1 MDVTAIGGGV
11 DISESQPP
19 EVTPSARWRRTLE
32 LIGLIVWPLLAVLAL
47 AAFVGGTLHLAR
59 AGMPLFVL
67 DEHVHTDYVS
77 HLWDGQLPY
86 RGMTYSAHVVYESDC
101 GVGLVNA
108 PTSSCTG
115 QPLAGPLAGSYST
128 AYIHYPTY
136 FLLARLFISAPSG
149 PGVDI
154 GALRLFSSFVML
166 AGLASLWLLGLV
178 ARLRGAQLA
187 AIVTVPAAAAIF
199 FLMGGYF
206 NPSSSSLG
214 LGALIAAGGLAW
226 LRGRRGFWFFLIAT
240 SLASVTAITS
250 VMPAAAFF
258 LYGLWVY
265 GGRLLRRSRDSDWK
279 PTWWQLALVA
289 LAVAGPWFVWGR
301 WIAAS
306 ATVGNGD
313 LYGFAAVKSMGQ
325 LARSLAMEAV
335 TLHTPW
341 YVVPIGTLPAVP
353 TAWYTF
359 ASNIQESLPP
369 LITVL
374 VFGALVTAV
383 ITRTSRPT
391 EPMTADGLGLD
402 DEVARSRAGRDLAGV
417 GAGLLLILWLY
428 PPILHLTNAL
438 TFGIDY
444 PIVTRYSMAFTP
456 LMVVLALKLV
466 PQRVYAW
473 MLALSGVAMMVAMA
487 YALPLPAK

>member
-1 MDVTAIGGGV
+1 M
-11 DISESQPP
+11 
-19 EVTPSARWRRTLE
+19 
-32 LIGLIVWPLLAVLAL
+32 IGLIGWPLLALVAVV
-47 AAFVGGTLHLAR
+47 AFFGGVIHLAQ
-59 AGMPLFVL
+59 AGMPLWVI

-86 RGMTYSAHVVYESDC
+86 RGITYSARVVYESDC
-101 GVGLVNA
+101 GVGLVSASTAN
-108 PTSSCTG
+108 CTG
-115 QPLAGPLAGSYST
+115 QPLGGPLAGSYST

-154 GALRLFSSFVML
+154 GALRLFSSLVML

-206 NPSSSSLG
+206 NPSTSSLA

-226 LRGRRGFWFFLIAT
+226 LRGRHGFWFFLIAT
-240 SLASVTAITS
+240 ALASVTAITS

-313 LYGFAAVKSMGQ
+313 LYEFGLRFAAVKSMGQ

-341 YVVPIGTLPAVP
+341 YPVPIGTLPAAP
-353 TAWYTF
+353 TTWYTS
-359 ASNIQESLPP
+359 AGNVQEAMPT
-369 LITVL
+369 LITLL
-374 VFGALVTAV
+374 VIGALVTAV
-383 ITRTSRPT
+383 LARTGRAARST
-391 EPMTADGLGLD
+391 TVDGLGID
-402 DEVARSRAGRDLAGV
+402 GEVVQSLAGRDLAGV

-428 PPILHLTNAL
+428 PPALHLTNAL
-438 TFGIDY
+438 TFGTDY
-444 PIVTRYSMAFTP
+444 PIVARYSMAFTP

-466 PQRVYAW
+466 PQRAYAW
-473 MLALSGVAMMVAMA
+473 MLALSGIAMMAAMA